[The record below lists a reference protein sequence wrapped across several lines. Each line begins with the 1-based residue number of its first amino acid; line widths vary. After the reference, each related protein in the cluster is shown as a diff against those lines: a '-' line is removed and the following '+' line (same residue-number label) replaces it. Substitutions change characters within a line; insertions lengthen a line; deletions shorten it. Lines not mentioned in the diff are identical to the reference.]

1 MITQKQKTTI
11 IFAIPALLLATVFFA
26 NLLLKDWNW
35 SIFDFIVAAIILFG
49 TAFFINLVVFSNKTF
64 ITKVLISLAIM
75 MVVCLVWVELAV
87 GIFGSPF
94 AGN

>member
-11 IFAIPALLLATVFFA
+11 IFAVPALLLAAAFFA
-26 NLLLKDWNW
+26 NLLMKDWNW
-35 SIFDFIVAAIILFG
+35 SIFDFIVATVILFG
-49 TAFFINLVVFSNKTF
+49 TAFFVNLVVLSNKTF
-64 ITKVLISLAIM
+64 ITKVLVSFVILLI
-75 MVVCLVWVELAV
+75 VCLVWIELAV

>member
-11 IFAIPALLLATVFFA
+11 IFAVPALLLAAAFFA
-26 NLLLKDWNW
+26 NLLMKDLNW
-35 SIFDFIVAAIILFG
+35 SIFDFIVATVILFA
-49 TAFFINLVVFSNKTF
+49 TAFLVNLVVLSNKTF
-64 ITKVLISLAIM
+64 ITKVLISFVILLI
-75 MVVCLVWVELAV
+75 VCLVWIELAV